1 MAPCRRADYGR
12 IGASLARHLC
22 VALALLSQPCRC
34 SNAAQNLKPPALN
47 PLKFTPE
54 TPTPEA
60 IHLIAV
66 GGSIMHNLALALHQR
81 GTRVTGSDDE
91 IFEPARARLAAAG
104 LLPAADGWDAAR
116 ITPALDAV
124 IVGMHAR
131 PDNPE
136 LLRAQALGLKIY
148 SFPEYIYEASR
159 DKQRVVIGGSHG
171 KTSITALILHVLRFH
186 NQPFDYAV
194 GAQLAGFDLMVQL
207 TNDAPVIIIEGD
219 EYLASPLDRRPKF
232 HLYQHHIGVI
242 SGISWDH
249 INVFPTEENYREQF
263 QIFANMTPK
272 AGVLIY
278 DRDDEQTR
286 LVAVP
291 SRPDVK
297 YIAYGPHEHVIRDGR
312 TFLLTKKEEEV
323 PIQVF
328 GEHNLR
334 NISAAKEVC
343 KQLGIKGK
351 DFLRAVASFPG
362 AARRLELVQQGAT
375 SVVYKDFAHAPSKL
389 KATTAAL
396 KQQFPQRRLV
406 ACLELHTFSSLN
418 PAFLP
423 QYAHTFDAP
432 DVAVVY
438 FNPQVLAHKR
448 LPPLAASAVADAF
461 QRPDLRVITD
471 SAALAAFLGEQAWAN
486 ANLLLMSS
494 GTFDGLNMAAL
505 AQEITQA
512 V

>member
-1 MAPCRRADYGR
+1 
-12 IGASLARHLC
+12 
-22 VALALLSQPCRC
+22 
-34 SNAAQNLKPPALN
+34 
-47 PLKFTPE
+47 
-54 TPTPEA
+54 
-60 IHLIAV
+60 
-66 GGSIMHNLALALHQR
+66 MHNLALALHRR
-81 GTRVTGSDDE
+81 GAHVTGSDDE
-91 IFEPARARLAAAG
+91 IFEPARTRLVTAGILPEAEGWFPEKIHAG
-104 LLPAADGWDAAR
+104 LS
-116 ITPALDAV
+116 AV

-136 LLRAQALGLKIY
+136 LARAQELGLKIY
-148 SFPEYIYEASR
+148 SFPEYIYEASK

-171 KTSITALILHVLRFH
+171 KTSITACILHVLRYH
-186 NQPFDYAV
+186 GRQFDYAV

-207 TNDAPVIIIEGD
+207 TDEAPIIIIEGD
-219 EYLASPLDRRPKF
+219 EYLSSPVDRRPKF

-249 INVFPTEENYREQF
+249 INVFPTEEIYREQF
-263 QIFANMTPK
+263 EIFARQTPK

-278 DRDDEQTR
+278 DRDDEQTQ

-291 SRPDVK
+291 SSPDVT
-297 YIAYGPHEHVIRDGR
+297 YVGYGPHEHVIRNGQ
-312 TFLLTKKEEEV
+312 TFLITKKDEEV

-351 DFLRAVASFPG
+351 DFYKAVATFKG
-362 AARRLELVQQGAT
+362 AARRLELVRAGAT

-389 KATTAAL
+389 RATATAF
-396 KQQFPQRRLV
+396 KQQFPERKLV

-423 QYAHTFDAP
+423 QYAHCFDAP

-438 FNPQVLAHKR
+438 FNPHVLEHKR
-448 LPPLAASAVADAF
+448 LPPLAAEAVQQAF
-461 QRPDLRVITD
+461 QRPDLQVFTD
-471 SAALAAFLGEQAWAN
+471 SKALADFLHAQQWTN
-486 ANLLLMSS
+486 TNLLLMTS
-494 GTFDGLNMAAL
+494 GTFDGLDLAAL
-505 AQEITQA
+505 ASEVTAQR
-512 V
+512 

>member
-1 MAPCRRADYGR
+1 
-12 IGASLARHLC
+12 LE
-22 VALALLSQPCRC
+22 
-34 SNAAQNLKPPALN
+34 K
-47 PLKFTPE
+47 
-54 TPTPEA
+54 

-66 GGSIMHNLALALHQR
+66 GGSIMHNLALALHRR
-81 GTRVTGSDDE
+81 GVHVTGSDDE
-91 IFEPARARLAAAG
+91 IFEPARTRLASAG
-104 LLPAADGWDAAR
+104 LLPPAEGWDVAN
-116 ITPALDAV
+116 ITPDLTAV

-136 LLRAQALGLKIY
+136 LLRAQELGLKVY
-148 SFPEYIYEASR
+148 SFPEYIYEASK
-159 DKQRVVIGGSHG
+159 DKQRIVIGGSHG

-186 NQPFDYAV
+186 NRQFDYAV

-207 TNDAPVIIIEGD
+207 TDDAPIIIIEGD
-219 EYLASPLDRRPKF
+219 EYLSSPVDRRPKF

-249 INVFPTEENYREQF
+249 INVFPTEEIYRQQF
-263 QIFANMTPK
+263 EIFARQTPK

-278 DRDDEQTR
+278 DRDDEQTQ

-291 SRPDVK
+291 TSADVT
-297 YIAYGPHEHVIRDGR
+297 YVGYGPHEHVIRNGQ
-312 TFLLTKKEEEV
+312 TFLLTKKDEEV

-351 DFLRAVASFPG
+351 DFYKAIATFKG
-362 AARRLELVQQGAT
+362 AARRLELVQAGDT

-389 KATTAAL
+389 RATAQAL

-423 QYAHTFDAP
+423 QYAHCFDAP

-438 FNPQVLAHKR
+438 FNPHVLEHKR
-448 LPPLAASAVADAF
+448 LPPLSPAQVAEAF
-461 QRPDLRVITD
+461 ERPDLRVFTD
-471 SAALAAFLGEQAWAN
+471 SHELAAFLHEQQWLN
-486 ANLLLMSS
+486 TNLLLMTS
-494 GTFDGLNMAAL
+494 GTFDGLDLNAL
-505 AQEITQA
+505 AAEVVA
-512 V
+512 

>member
-1 MAPCRRADYGR
+1 LE
-12 IGASLARHLC
+12 S
-22 VALALLSQPCRC
+22 
-34 SNAAQNLKPPALN
+34 
-47 PLKFTPE
+47 
-54 TPTPEA
+54 

-81 GTRVTGSDDE
+81 GAHVTGSDDE
-91 IFEPARARLAAAG
+91 IFEPARTRLANAGVLPEAEGWFPEKIHAG
-104 LLPAADGWDAAR
+104 LS
-116 ITPALDAV
+116 AV

-136 LLRAQALGLKIY
+136 LARAQELGLKIY
-148 SFPEYIYEASR
+148 SFPEYI
-159 DKQRVVIGGSHG
+159 VIGGSHG
-171 KTSITALILHVLRFH
+171 KTSITALILHVLRYH
-186 NQPFDYAV
+186 GRQFDYAV

-207 TNDAPVIIIEGD
+207 TDDAPIIIIEGD
-219 EYLASPLDRRPKF
+219 EYLSSPVDRRPKF

-249 INVFPTEENYREQF
+249 INVFPTEEIYRHQF
-263 QIFANMTPK
+263 EIFARQTPK
-272 AGVLIY
+272 AGTLIY
-278 DRDDEQTR
+278 DRDDEQTQ

-291 SRPDVK
+291 TSPDVT
-297 YIAYGPHEHVIRDGR
+297 YVGYGPHEHVIRNGQ
-312 TFLLTKKEEEV
+312 TFLITKRDEEV

-351 DFLRAVASFPG
+351 DFYQAIASFKG
-362 AARRLELVQQGAT
+362 AARRLELVQAGDT

-389 KATTAAL
+389 KATAAAL
-396 KQQFPQRRLV
+396 KRQFPERRLV

-423 QYAHTFDAP
+423 QYAHCFDAP

-438 FNPQVLAHKR
+438 FNPHVLEHKR
-448 LPPLAASAVADAF
+448 LPPLAPEQVAAAF
-461 QRPDLRVITD
+461 GRPDLKVFTD
-471 SAALAAFLGEQAWAN
+471 SRALADFLHAQQWAN
-486 ANLLLMSS
+486 TNLLLMTS
-494 GTFDGLNMAAL
+494 GTFDGLDLTGLAA
-505 AQEITQA
+505 E
-512 V
+512 VVR

>member
-1 MAPCRRADYGR
+1 ME
-12 IGASLARHLC
+12 S
-22 VALALLSQPCRC
+22 
-34 SNAAQNLKPPALN
+34 
-47 PLKFTPE
+47 
-54 TPTPEA
+54 

-81 GTRVTGSDDE
+81 GAHVTGSDDE
-91 IFEPARARLAAAG
+91 IFEPARTRLGNAG
-104 LLPAADGWDAAR
+104 VLPAAEGWFPEKIHAGLA
-116 ITPALDAV
+116 AV

-136 LLRAQALGLKIY
+136 LLRAQELGLKIY
-148 SFPEYIYEASR
+148 SFPEYIYEASK

-171 KTSITALILHVLRFH
+171 KTSITALILHVLRYH
-186 NQPFDYAV
+186 RRQFDYAV

-207 TNDAPVIIIEGD
+207 TDDAPIIIIEGD
-219 EYLASPLDRRPKF
+219 EYLSSPVDRRPKF

-249 INVFPTEENYREQF
+249 INVFPTEEIYREQF
-263 QIFANMTPK
+263 EIFARQTPK

-278 DRDDEQTR
+278 DRDDEQTQ

-291 SRPDVK
+291 TSPDVT
-297 YIAYGPHEHVIRDGR
+297 YVGYGPHEHVIRNGQ
-312 TFLLTKKEEEV
+312 TFLLTKRDDEV

-351 DFLRAVASFPG
+351 DFYQAITSFKG
-362 AARRLELVQQGAT
+362 AARRLELVQAGPR

-389 KATTAAL
+389 RATAQAL
-396 KQQFPQRRLV
+396 IKQFPERQLV

-418 PAFLP
+418 PEFLP
-423 QYAHTFDAP
+423 QYAHCFDAP

-438 FNPQVLAHKR
+438 FNPHVLEHKR
-448 LPPLAASAVADAF
+448 LPPLAPEAVAAAF
-461 QRPDLRVITD
+461 QRPDLRVFTD
-471 SAALAAFLGEQAWAN
+471 SQALAAFLRTQSWPN
-486 ANLLLMSS
+486 TNLLLMTS
-494 GTFDGLNMAAL
+494 GTFDGLDLAGLAAEVVG
-505 AQEITQA
+505 QH
-512 V
+512 

>member
-1 MAPCRRADYGR
+1 
-12 IGASLARHLC
+12 LE
-22 VALALLSQPCRC
+22 Q
-34 SNAAQNLKPPALN
+34 
-47 PLKFTPE
+47 
-54 TPTPEA
+54 

-66 GGSIMHNLALALHQR
+66 GGSIMHNLALALHRR
-81 GTRVTGSDDE
+81 GAQVTGSDDE
-91 IFEPARARLAAAG
+91 IFEPAHSRLAAAG
-104 LLPAADGWDAAR
+104 ILPAQEGWFPEKIHAGLA
-116 ITPALDAV
+116 AV

-136 LLRAQALGLKIY
+136 LARAQELGLKIY
-148 SFPEYIYEASR
+148 SFPEYIYEASK

-171 KTSITALILHVLRFH
+171 KTSITACILHVLRYH
-186 NQPFDYAV
+186 GRQFDYAV

-207 TNDAPVIIIEGD
+207 TDDAPIIIIEGD
-219 EYLASPLDRRPKF
+219 EYLSSPVDRRPKF

-249 INVFPTEENYREQF
+249 INVFPTEEIYREQF
-263 QIFANMTPK
+263 EIFARQTPK

-278 DRDDEQTR
+278 DRDDEQTQ

-291 SRPDVK
+291 TSPDVT
-297 YIAYGPHEHVIRDGR
+297 YVGYGPHEHVIRNGQ
-312 TFLLTKKEEEV
+312 TFLITKKDEEV

-351 DFLRAVASFPG
+351 DFYQAITSFKG
-362 AARRLELVQQGAT
+362 AARRLELVRAGAT

-389 KATTAAL
+389 RATAAAL
-396 KQQFPQRRLV
+396 KKQFPERRLV

-418 PAFLP
+418 PDFLP
-423 QYAHTFDAP
+423 QYAHCFDAP

-438 FNPQVLAHKR
+438 FNPHVLEHKR
-448 LPPLAASAVADAF
+448 LPPLAPEAVQQAF
-461 QRPDLRVITD
+461 QRPDLRVFTD
-471 SAALAAFLGEQAWAN
+471 SQALAAFLHAQQWPHT
-486 ANLLLMSS
+486 NLLLMTS
-494 GTFDGLNMAAL
+494 GTFDGLDLAELAA
-505 AQEITQA
+505 EVTGS
-512 V
+512 

>member
-1 MAPCRRADYGR
+1 MEQETR
-12 IGASLARHLC
+12 
-22 VALALLSQPCRC
+22 
-34 SNAAQNLKPPALN
+34 NEK
-47 PLKFTPE
+47 PE
-54 TPTPEA
+54 TSPEA

-66 GGSIMHNLALALHQR
+66 GGSIMHNLALALQR
-81 GTRVTGSDDE
+81 RGARVTGSDDE
-91 IFEPARARLAAAG
+91 IFEPARSRLAAAG
-104 LLPAADGWDAAR
+104 VLPAQEGWFPESIHAG
-116 ITPALDAV
+116 LSAV

-131 PDNPE
+131 ADNPE
-136 LLRAQALGLKIY
+136 LLRAQELGLKIY

-159 DKQRVVIGGSHG
+159 DKQRIVIGGSHG

-186 NQPFDYAV
+186 NRQFDYAV

-207 TNDAPVIIIEGD
+207 SEEAPIIIIEGD
-219 EYLASPLDRRPKF
+219 EYLSSPIDRRPKF

-249 INVFPTEENYREQF
+249 INVFPTEDIYREQF
-263 QIFANMTPK
+263 RIFADMTPK

-278 DRDDEQTR
+278 DRDDEQTQ
-286 LVAVP
+286 LIAVP
-291 SRPDVK
+291 TNPDVT
-297 YIAYGPHEHVIRDGR
+297 YIGYGPHEHVIRNGK
-312 TFLLTKKEEEV
+312 TFLMTKKDEEV

-351 DFLRAVASFPG
+351 DFFKAVASFPG
-362 AARRLELVQQGAT
+362 AARRLELLREGQT

-389 KATTAAL
+389 KATTNAL
-396 KQQFPQRRLV
+396 KQQYPQRRLV

-423 QYAHTFDAP
+423 QYAHCFDAP
-432 DVAVVY
+432 DLAVVY
-438 FNPQVLAHKR
+438 FNPHVLEHKR
-448 LPPLAASAVADAF
+448 LPPLPAATVAEAF
-461 QRPDLRVITD
+461 QRPDLKVITD
-471 SAALAAFLGEQAWAN
+471 SAELAAFLRAQPWDS

-494 GTFDGLNMAAL
+494 GTFDGMDL
-505 AQEITQA
+505 AGLASEVA
-512 V
+512 R

>member
-1 MAPCRRADYGR
+1 MEATSRSP
-12 IGASLARHLC
+12 
-22 VALALLSQPCRC
+22 
-34 SNAAQNLKPPALN
+34 K
-47 PLKFTPE
+47 
-54 TPTPEA
+54 PEA

-66 GGSIMHNLALALHQR
+66 GGSIMHNLALALHRR
-81 GTRVTGSDDE
+81 GAHVTGSDDE
-91 IFEPARARLAAAG
+91 IFEPAKGRLAAAG
-104 LLPAADGWDAAR
+104 LLPAQEGWDVGN
-116 ITPALDAV
+116 ITPGLDAV

-136 LLRAQALGLKIY
+136 LLRAQELGLKIY

-159 DKQRVVIGGSHG
+159 DKQRIVIGGSHG
-171 KTSITALILHVLRFH
+171 KTSITACILHVLRYH
-186 NQPFDYAV
+186 GRIFDYAV

-207 TNDAPVIIIEGD
+207 TDEAPIIIIEGD
-219 EYLASPLDRRPKF
+219 EYLASPVDRRPKF

-263 QIFANMTPK
+263 RIFADMTPK

-278 DRDDEQTR
+278 DRDDEQTQ
-286 LVAVP
+286 LIAVP
-291 SRPDVK
+291 SNPDVT
-297 YIAYGPHEHVIRDGR
+297 YVGYGPHEHVIRDGR
-312 TFLLTKKEEEV
+312 TYLLNKKDEEV
-323 PIQVF
+323 AIQVF

-351 DFLRAVASFPG
+351 DFFKAIASFPG
-362 AARRLELVQQGAT
+362 AARRLELVKEGAT

-389 KATTAAL
+389 KATSTSF
-396 KQQFPQRRLV
+396 KKQFPQRRLV

-423 QYAHTFDAP
+423 QYAHCFDAP

-448 LPPLAASAVADAF
+448 LPPLAAATVAEAF

-471 SAALAAFLGEQAWAN
+471 SAELAAFLREQEWAN

-494 GTFDGLNMAAL
+494 GTFDGLDLPAL
-505 AQEITQA
+505 AAA
-512 V
+512 VTG

>member
-1 MAPCRRADYGR
+1 ME
-12 IGASLARHLC
+12 S
-22 VALALLSQPCRC
+22 S
-34 SNAAQNLKPPALN
+34 SSPA
-47 PLKFTPE
+47 TS
-54 TPTPEA
+54 PEA

-66 GGSIMHNLALALHQR
+66 GGSIMHNLALALHRR
-81 GTRVTGSDDE
+81 GARVTGSDDE
-91 IFEPARARLAAAG
+91 IFEPAKGRLAAAG
-104 LLPAADGWDAAR
+104 LLPAQEGWDPAR
-116 ITPALDAV
+116 ITPDLTAV

-136 LLRAQALGLKIY
+136 LLRAQELGLKIY

-159 DKQRVVIGGSHG
+159 DKQRIVIGGSHG
-171 KTSITALILHVLRFH
+171 KTSITACILHVLRFH
-186 NQPFDYAV
+186 GRKFDYAV

-207 TNDAPVIIIEGD
+207 TDDAPIIIIEGD
-219 EYLASPLDRRPKF
+219 EYLSSPVDRRPKF

-249 INVFPTEENYREQF
+249 INVFPTEEIYREQF
-263 QIFANMTPK
+263 RIFADMTPK

-278 DRDDEQTR
+278 DRDDEQ
-286 LVAVP
+286 VQFVSVP
-291 SRPDVK
+291 TNPDVT
-297 YIAYGPHEHVIRDGR
+297 YIGYGPHEHVIRDGR
-312 TFLLTKKEEEV
+312 TFLITKKDEEV
-323 PIQVF
+323 PVQVF

-351 DFLRAVASFPG
+351 DFFRAVATFPG
-362 AARRLELVQQGAT
+362 AARRLELVREGAT

-389 KATTAAL
+389 KATATAL
-396 KQQFPQRRLV
+396 KKQFPERRLV

-423 QYAHTFDAP
+423 QYAHCFDAP

-438 FNPQVLAHKR
+438 FNPHVLEHKR
-448 LPPLAASAVADAF
+448 LPPLAAATVAEAF
-461 QRPDLRVITD
+461 QRPDIKVITD
-471 SAALAAFLGEQAWAN
+471 SAELAAFLKSQSWDN

-494 GTFDGLNMAAL
+494 GTFDGLDLAGLAA
-505 AQEITQA
+505 EITG
-512 V
+512 

>member
-1 MAPCRRADYGR
+1 M
-12 IGASLARHLC
+12 SS
-22 VALALLSQPCRC
+22 VSQP
-34 SNAAQNLKPPALN
+34 AV
-47 PLKFTPE
+47 
-54 TPTPEA
+54 PEA

-91 IFEPARARLAAAG
+91 IFEPARSRLAAAG
-104 LLPAADGWDAAR
+104 LLPAQEGWFPENIHAGLA
-116 ITPALDAV
+116 AV

-136 LLRAQALGLKIY
+136 LLRAQELGLKVY

-159 DKQRVVIGGSHG
+159 DKQRIVIGGSHG

-186 NQPFDYAV
+186 GRKFDYAV

-207 TNDAPVIIIEGD
+207 TDDAPIIIIEGD
-219 EYLASPLDRRPKF
+219 EYLSSPVDRRPKF

-249 INVFPTEENYREQF
+249 INVFPTEEIYREQF
-263 QIFANMTPK
+263 RIFADMTPK

-278 DRDDEQTR
+278 DRDDEQTQ
-286 LVAVP
+286 LIAVP
-291 SRPDVK
+291 TNPDVT
-297 YIAYGPHEHVIRDGR
+297 YIGYGPHEHVIRNGK
-312 TFLLTKKEEEV
+312 TFLLNKKDEEV
-323 PIQVF
+323 AIQVF
-328 GEHNLR
+328 GAHNLR

-351 DFLRAVASFPG
+351 DFFRAVASFPG
-362 AARRLELVQQGAT
+362 AARRLELVQEGAT

-389 KATTAAL
+389 KATTNAL

-423 QYAHTFDAP
+423 QYAHCFDAP

-438 FNPQVLAHKR
+438 FNPHVLEHKR
-448 LPPLAASAVADAF
+448 LPPLAAATVAEAF
-461 QRPDLRVITD
+461 QRPDLKVITD
-471 SAALAAFLGEQAWAN
+471 SAELAAFLRGQQWDN

-494 GTFDGLNMAAL
+494 GTFDGLDLTGLAA
-505 AQEITQA
+505 EITA
-512 V
+512 

>member
-1 MAPCRRADYGR
+1 VP
-12 IGASLARHLC
+12 
-22 VALALLSQPCRC
+22 VVSQPT
-34 SNAAQNLKPPALN
+34 APD
-47 PLKFTPE
+47 
-54 TPTPEA
+54 A

-91 IFEPARARLAAAG
+91 IFEPARSRLAAAG
-104 LLPAADGWDAAR
+104 LLPAQEGWFPENIHAGLA
-116 ITPALDAV
+116 AV

-136 LLRAQALGLKIY
+136 LLRAQELGLKVY

-159 DKQRVVIGGSHG
+159 DKQRIVIGGSHG

-186 NQPFDYAV
+186 GRKFDYAV

-207 TNDAPVIIIEGD
+207 TDDAPIIIIEGD
-219 EYLASPLDRRPKF
+219 EYLSSPVDRRPKF

-249 INVFPTEENYREQF
+249 INVFPTEEIYREQF
-263 QIFANMTPK
+263 RIFADMTPK

-278 DRDDEQTR
+278 DRDDEQTQ
-286 LVAVP
+286 LIAVP
-291 SRPDVK
+291 TNPDVT
-297 YIAYGPHEHVIRDGR
+297 YIGYGPHEHVIRSGK
-312 TFLLTKKEEEV
+312 TFLLNKKDEEV
-323 PIQVF
+323 AIQVF
-328 GEHNLR
+328 GAHNLR

-351 DFLRAVASFPG
+351 DFFRAVASFPG
-362 AARRLELVQQGAT
+362 AARRLELVREGAT

-389 KATTAAL
+389 KATTNAL

-423 QYAHTFDAP
+423 QYAHCFDAP

-438 FNPQVLAHKR
+438 FNPHVLEHKR
-448 LPPLAASAVADAF
+448 LPPLAAATVAEAF

-471 SAALAAFLGEQAWAN
+471 SAELAAFLRRQQWDN

-494 GTFDGLNMAAL
+494 GTFDGLDLPGLAA
-505 AQEITQA
+505 EITA
-512 V
+512 